1 MLPEVLLMS
10 TVFQITSRT
19 RILQCLLVAYAR
31 KPHILKMD
39 CVGAGKQAL
48 AAQAND
54 DLSFLFPGTHG
65 GQRQ

>member
-1 MLPEVLLMS
+1 
-10 TVFQITSRT
+10 
-19 RILQCLLVAYAR
+19 LVAYAR